1 MDIIYSVL
9 ESYFTFNEKTQR
21 WLIKMGIEFFIFF
34 SFILLSILGG
44 RYTPKLLKFIIR
56 QLFPKQYTEIS
67 LNFLEPLERP
77 LRMAGTFILLF
88 LSLEF
93 IQSYQGVYRFLYFFL
108 NLAVAISVAWLFSR
122 LFKQFVRTYGI
133 TLIKKLGR
141 EIDELLL
148 VAETIANVVIGFIA
162 VVAFAQNQQINL
174 VGLLASLGIGG
185 IAVAFAAQRTLEQL
199 IGTIVLY
206 LDRPYIPGE
215 YIRVNFNPHD
225 DDVFARV
232 ESIGIRSTK
241 LRVAAKSTLIIVPNS
256 IMATKDIENIT
267 RGKKV
272 MVLLYL
278 NFLDSLKAKEK
289 ALVEQVIKESTDTLF
304 GIDPGSTKIYLFQ
317 PEDRQGTRARITFFI
332 LGSNDNSL
340 QLRKRLLELAN
351 DIISQKL
358 MKYEIKF
365 DMENPTI
372 YVDSPITI

>member
-1 MDIIYSVL
+1 MDINSIL
-9 ESYFTFNEKTQR
+9 ENYFTISEENQQ
-21 WLIKMGIEFFIFF
+21 WLIKLGIDAGIFF
-34 SFILLSILGG
+34 GFILLSVLGG
-44 RYTPKLLKFIIR
+44 RYTPTLIRLLVSRF
-56 QLFPKQYTEIS
+56 FPKQFSKLYLSFVEPIEPS
-67 LNFLEPLERP
+67 LR
-77 LRMAGTFILLF
+77 ATGTLILLL
-88 LSLEF
+88 LSLGF
-93 IQSYQGVYRFLYFFL
+93 IQDYPKLYQFLYFFV
-108 NLAVAISVAWLFSR
+108 NLSVIISIAWLCSR
-122 LFKQFVRTYGI
+122 LFRQFLRTYGI
-133 TLIKKLGR
+133 SLLQKLGR

-148 VAETIANVVIGFIA
+148 VLETIANILIGFTA
-162 VVAFAQNQQINL
+162 VIAFAQSQEINL
-174 VGLLASLGIGG
+174 IGLLASLGIGG
-185 IAVAFAAQRTLEQL
+185 IALAFAAQKTLEQL

-278 NFLDSLKAKEK
+278 NFSEILQEKEQAFVK
-289 ALVEQVIKESTDTLF
+289 QVIKESTDTLF
-304 GIDPGSTKIYLFQ
+304 GIDPGSTKIHLFE
-317 PEDRQGTRARITFFI
+317 PDGKSITRARITFFI
-332 LGSNDNSL
+332 LGSSENSL

-351 DIISQKL
+351 DMISKKL
-358 MKYEIKF
+358 TTYQIQF
-365 DMENPTI
+365 QMEDPTI